1 MTYPQDFL
9 NQIDEAWNA
18 PFSGWDF
25 SWLEGKHT
33 EAAPAWD
40 YLALARERM
49 RGVISMLDM
58 DTGGGEILSSLA
70 PFPPDTR
77 ATESWEQN
85 IAVARARLEPLGIR
99 VFSFTENPHL
109 PFEDFAFDLAL
120 NRHGAYDPLE
130 LRRILKPGGI
140 LLTQQVGGQN
150 QMRINQLLQD
160 EVHFEYSYW
169 TPAYAVEQ
177 LEAAGFAILQARE
190 DFPEVNFYT
199 LGALVY
205 YLKVISWQVEG
216 FTPQAYLE
224 KLHTIYTL
232 IQQEGKLVTHE
243 HRFLIEAR
251 SPK

>member
-25 SWLEGKHT
+25 SWLEGKRT

-49 RGVISMLDM
+49 RGVTSMLDM

-77 ATESWEQN
+77 ATESWDKN
-85 IAVARARLEPLGIR
+85 IPVARARLEPLGIR
-99 VFSFTENPHL
+99 VFSFTENHNL
-109 PFEDFAFDLAL
+109 PFEDSAFDLAL
-120 NRHGAYDPLE
+120 NRHGSYDPLE

-150 QMRINQLLQD
+150 QMCINQLLQD
-160 EVHFEYSYW
+160 EYKFEYSFW
-169 TPAYAVEQ
+169 TPAYAVAL
-177 LEAAGFAILQARE
+177 LEAAGFEIQQVRE
-190 DFPEVNFYT
+190 DFPEDNFFT

-205 YLKVISWQVEG
+205 NLKVIHWQVEG
-216 FTPQAYLE
+216 FTPQGYLD
-224 KLHTIYTL
+224 KLYAIYTI
-232 IQQEGKLVTHE
+232 IQQNGKLVTHE

-251 SPK
+251 SLK

>member
-1 MTYPQDFL
+1 V
-9 NQIDEAWNA
+9 
-18 PFSGWDF
+18 
-25 SWLEGKHT
+25 
-33 EAAPAWD
+33 
-40 YLALARERM
+40 RC
-49 RGVISMLDM
+49 
-58 DTGGGEILSSLA
+58 
-70 PFPPDTR
+70 FPLWRPSADTR
-77 ATESWEQN
+77 ATESWDKN
-85 IAVARARLEPLGIR
+85 IPVARARLEPLGIR
-99 VFSFTENPHL
+99 VFSFTENHNL
-109 PFEDFAFDLAL
+109 PFEDSAFDLAL

-150 QMRINQLLQD
+150 MMRINQLLQD
-160 EVHFEYSYW
+160 EVHFEFSFW
-169 TPAYAVEQ
+169 TPAYAIEQ
-177 LEAAGFAILQARE
+177 LEAAGFATLQARE

-224 KLHTIYTL
+224 KLYAIYTL

-251 SPK
+251 G

>member
-25 SWLEGKHT
+25 SWLEGKYT

-49 RGVISMLDM
+49 RAASSMLDM

-77 ATESWEQN
+77 ATESWDKN
-85 IAVARARLEPLGIR
+85 IPVARARLEPLGIR
-99 VFSFTENPHL
+99 VSSFAENAHL
-109 PFEDFAFDLAL
+109 PFEDSAFDLAL

-140 LLTQQVGGQN
+140 LLTQQVGGKN
-150 QMRINQLLQD
+150 QLRINQLLQD
-160 EVHFEYSYW
+160 EVQFEYSFW

-177 LEAAGFAILQARE
+177 LEAAGFTILQVRE

-205 YLKVISWQVEG
+205 YLRVIHWQVEG
-216 FTPQAYLE
+216 FTPQGYLE
-224 KLHTIYTL
+224 KLYAIYTL
-232 IQQEGKLVTHE
+232 IQQKGKLVTHE

-251 SPK
+251 SQ